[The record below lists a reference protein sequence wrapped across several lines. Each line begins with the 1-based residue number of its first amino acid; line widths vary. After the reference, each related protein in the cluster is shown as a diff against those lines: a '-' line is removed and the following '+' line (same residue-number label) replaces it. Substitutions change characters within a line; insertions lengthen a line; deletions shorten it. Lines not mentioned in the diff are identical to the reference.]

1 MEAPRAAH
9 LLQAWE
15 RARHHSAPRRAL
27 ALLEAAAPGE
37 PPERLASWS
46 VGRRD
51 AALLGLRERL
61 FGPAIAALADC
72 PACGERNEVAF
83 EAASIRLPRGPAEA
97 VPLEVGGLRLRLR
110 PVDSGDLLAL
120 AADRPAD
127 ARRYL
132 AERCCLSASRMDC
145 SERPAEPAA
154 ACELP
159 PEAMDAVSE
168 RLAEADPQADVRLA
182 LHCARCERAWEEP
195 FDIATFLWVEVEEW
209 ARRTLHEVH
218 LLASAYGWREA
229 DILAMSPSRRAAYL
243 EMSS

>member
-1 MEAPRAAH
+1 MDAPRAAN

-27 ALLEAAAPGE
+27 ALLAAAAPGE

-51 AALLGLRERL
+51 AALLDLRERL

-83 EAASIRLPRGPAEA
+83 DAADIRLPPAPAGA
-97 VPLEVGGLRLRLR
+97 VSLEVGGLRLRLR
-110 PVDSGDLLAL
+110 PVESGDLLAL
-120 AADRPAD
+120 AAERPAD

-132 AERCCLSASRMDC
+132 AERCCLSANRTDR
-145 SERPAEPAA
+145 SERPAEPAVA
-154 ACELP
+154 RELP
-159 PEAMDAVSE
+159 AEAMDAVSA

-182 LHCARCERAWEEP
+182 LTCARCERAWEEP

-209 ARRTLHEVH
+209 ARRTLREVH
-218 LLASAYGWREA
+218 LLASAYGWREV
-229 DILAMSPSRRAAYL
+229 DILAMGATRRAAYL